1 MADLNKIFDN
11 VKVAIV
17 VSDPDCNVT
26 YANERCKEIFKA
38 LLNQEDFVGKNMKE
52 CHKPETM
59 VKRSALYDEFRE
71 KKKSL
76 SYYTMDVPDGKAT
89 IVDIPIYEGDEFTG
103 CVEFVFEGSLA

>member
-17 VSDPDCNVT
+17 ASDPDCNVT
-26 YANERCKEIFKA
+26 YANKRCKEVFKA
-38 LLNQEDFVGKNMKE
+38 LLNQEGFVGKNMKE

-59 VKRSALYDEFRE
+59 VKISALYDEFRE
-71 KKKSL
+71 KKKFL

-89 IVDIPIYEGDEFTG
+89 IVDIPIYDGDEFTG